1 MSRGLDRDD
10 ERPAMAGQAR
20 QAGNSFAAPSPASRV
35 RIPRRTREERRE
47 RVDERRPA
55 PLPLPS
61 GARRAVVV
69 HAGRAYPLRGS
80 ESRTLD
86 TLGTFRVVLTR
97 DLTAAEYGG
106 HRTRA
111 DQDLRSLQAQGLIER
126 RTIASDRVGH
136 SEEFVTLTSRG
147 RALLE
152 AHRGPSQ
159 FSSETRRP
167 VYAGWAKPRELVHD
181 ASLYRMFQLEAE
193 RIAAA
198 GGTIQRVALDDELK
212 RDLYATANRE
222 DHPSAAARQARL
234 VELARDE
241 GLPVIDGHVLLPDL
255 RIEYETATGER
266 ARVDLELATDHY
278 HAGQLSAKG
287 RAGFTVYS
295 AAGHAARGIRS
306 LRTTGARAASFDPH
320 HLSGLLSL

>member
-10 ERPAMAGQAR
+10 ERPPIDGAAWPAGGSRA
-20 QAGNSFAAPSPASRV
+20 ASSFASGLRASK
-35 RIPRRTREERRE
+35 RIREERRE
-47 RVDERRPA
+47 RVGERRPD
-55 PLPLPS
+55 PVSLPS

-69 HAGRAYPLRGS
+69 HVGSEYRLRGS

-97 DLTAAEYGG
+97 DLTAAEYRGQ
-106 HRTRA
+106 RARA
-111 DQDLRSLQAQGLIER
+111 DQDLRSLQEQGLIER
-126 RTIASDRVGH
+126 RTIASDRAGH
-136 SEEFVTLTSRG
+136 SEEFVTLTPSG
-147 RALLE
+147 QALLE

-159 FSSETRRP
+159 FSSEPRRP
-167 VYAGWAKPRELVHD
+167 VHAGWAKPREVVHD
-181 ASLYRMFQLEAE
+181 GSLYRMFQLEAE

-198 GGTIQRVALDDELK
+198 GGTIQRVVLDDELK

-234 VELARDE
+234 AELARDE
-241 GLPVIDGHVLLPDL
+241 GLPVVDGHIALPDI

-278 HAGQLSAKG
+278 HAGHLSAKQ
-287 RAGFTVYS
+287 RAGFTLYS
-295 AAGHAARGIRS
+295 AAGNAARGIRS
-306 LRTTGARAASFDPH
+306 LRTTGGRGASFDPH